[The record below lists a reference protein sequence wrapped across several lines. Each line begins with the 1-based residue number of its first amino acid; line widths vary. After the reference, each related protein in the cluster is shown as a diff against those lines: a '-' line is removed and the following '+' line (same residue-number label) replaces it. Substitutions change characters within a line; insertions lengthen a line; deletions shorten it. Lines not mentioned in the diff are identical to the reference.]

1 MKSRQG
7 SSPGFAAWRILGT
20 RMLRAAVITGV
31 FTHCQSRTKL
41 PASHDT
47 CDNCAGGLDASASLA
62 SADAGRRNTDDAP
75 NPSNDGGPSTL
86 GSEAGAPV
94 PVAASTAP
102 PQEAPPDAGDGA
114 APYTFE
120 LPPGFPPPPVPE
132 DNPMSAAKVEL
143 GRHLFYDKRLSGNET
158 MSCASCHRQELA
170 FTDGLAVSIGA
181 SGEHTAR
188 GSMMLGNVAYAS
200 TLTWANPLLL
210 TLERQALVPMFGNTP
225 VELGLT
231 SSEDLQDKL
240 RRVSVYQHLF
250 PAAFPEVSDPFT
262 VERVVQALAS
272 FQRTLISGK
281 SPFDAYLYGKD
292 ANAISAAAVRGYE
305 LFNSEKLECFH
316 CHVGFNLSDHVTYQG
331 KPFIDRPYHN
341 TGLYN
346 IDGNGAYPAPNTG
359 VMSVTD
365 EPGDMGR
372 FRAPTLRNIAVT
384 APYMHDGSI
393 STLSEVL
400 DHYASGG
407 RHIESGPHRGDGS
420 SSPLKSSLIGGFALT
435 EEERAS
441 VLAFLESLTD
451 ELFLT
456 DPRFA
461 DPWPQ
466 TTQ

>member
-1 MKSRQG
+1 MNKRREWTN
-7 SSPGFAAWRILGT
+7 PGFVASRIPSMQMVAATIV
-20 RMLRAAVITGV
+20 AAA

-41 PASHDT
+41 PAFDDT
-47 CDNCAGGLDASASLA
+47 CDDCAEVPDASASLA
-62 SADAGRRNTDDAP
+62 SVDTGVRDTSDTK
-75 NPSNDGGPSTL
+75 NPSDDGGHTPHL
-86 GSEAGAPV
+86 EAGAPDTEPSV
-94 PVAASTAP
+94 TQSPEPTS
-102 PQEAPPDAGDGA
+102 GDGET
-114 APYTFE
+114 PYTFE
-120 LPPGFPPPPVPE
+120 LPRGFPPPPVPE

-143 GRHLFYDKRLSGNET
+143 GRHLFYDKRLSENET
-158 MSCASCHRQELA
+158 MSCASCHRQDLA
-170 FTDGLAVSIGA
+170 FTDGLAVSAGA

-210 TLERQALVPMFGNTP
+210 TLERQALVPMFGDAP

-231 SSEDLQDKL
+231 SSEVLQDKL
-240 RRVSVYQHLF
+240 RQVSVYQRLF
-250 PAAFPEVSDPFT
+250 SEAFPDVSDPFT

-272 FQRTLISGK
+272 FQRTLITGN

-292 ANAISAAAVRGYE
+292 SNAISDAAIRGYE

-346 IDGNGAYPAPNTG
+346 IDGRGAYPEPNTG
-359 VMSVTD
+359 VMSVTAAP
-365 EPGDMGR
+365 EDMGR

-393 STLSEVL
+393 ETLSEVL

-420 SSPLKSSLIGGFALT
+420 SSPLKSSLIGGFSLT
-435 EEERAS
+435 EDERAS

-451 ELFLT
+451 ESFLT
-456 DPRFA
+456 EPRFA

-466 TTQ
+466 SAP